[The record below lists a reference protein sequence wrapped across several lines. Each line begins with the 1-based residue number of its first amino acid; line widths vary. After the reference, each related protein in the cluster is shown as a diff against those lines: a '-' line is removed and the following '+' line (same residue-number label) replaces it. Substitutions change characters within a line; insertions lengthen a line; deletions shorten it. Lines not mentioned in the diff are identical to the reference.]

1 MKSILDKQP
10 GYIIC
15 HYAEI
20 GIKGK
25 NRKYFE
31 RKLKENVKN
40 TIRTIG
46 TGLLEKSKL
55 VQGRLLLTLT
65 VEGQDHLSE
74 ILANLGQVFGIAYY
88 APAYRVAPELEIIQ
102 SAALELLQRVQFQT
116 FRITTR
122 KTDRGFP
129 VSSHR
134 TNELVGAYIVEQ
146 LGSKVKLKDS
156 DANCRIDL
164 FYQAA
169 FLYTERLEGPGGLPV
184 GVSGKVA
191 LMLSGG
197 IDSPV
202 AGYFALKRGVTL
214 MAIHFH
220 SMPYTTETALDKVRE
235 LVKKLNIYQPR
246 IKVILVALTPIQ
258 QEILTKTD
266 ERYRVILYRR
276 FMFRIAERLAG
287 REGAHALVTGESLG
301 QVASQTVEN
310 MAVIEETIKMPVLRP
325 LIGMDKKEIIA
336 VAEKIDTYSISIQPH
351 IDCCTLFVPKHPA
364 TKAKSAAVA
373 RCETNLDVENLVCEA
388 VKTAELEIVSDAS
401 QAEKIDHEIHPC

>member
-1 MKSILDKQP
+1 MNKHPDH
-10 GYIIC
+10 IIC

-25 NRKYFE
+25 NRNYFE

-40 TIRTIG
+40 TIRTIR

-65 VEGQDHLSE
+65 AEGQDRLPE
-74 ILANLGQVFGIAYY
+74 ILAILRYVFGIAYY

-102 SAALELLQRVQFQT
+102 SAALELLQGVEFQT

-122 KTDRGFP
+122 KTDRDFP
-129 VSSHR
+129 VSAHR
-134 TNELVGAYIVEQ
+134 TNELVGAHVVKQ
-146 LGSKVKLKDS
+146 LGSKVKLKEPDV
-156 DANCRIDL
+156 NCRIDL

-169 FLYTERLEGPGGLPV
+169 FLYTERLAGPGGLPV

-202 AGYFALKRGVTL
+202 AGYFALKRGVNL

-220 SMPYTTETALDKVRE
+220 SLPYTTETALDKVRE

-246 IKVILVALTPIQ
+246 IKVMLVALTPIQ

-266 ERYRVILYRR
+266 EKYRVILYRR

-364 TKAKSAAVA
+364 TKAKSVAVA
-373 RCETNLDVENLVCEA
+373 RCETDLDVEGLVCEA
-388 VKTAELEIVSDAS
+388 VETAELEIVSVAS
-401 QAEKIDHEIHPC
+401 QAEK

>member
-40 TIRTIG
+40 TIRTIR

-65 VEGQDHLSE
+65 AEGQDHLSE
-74 ILANLGQVFGIAYY
+74 ILAILGQVFGIAYY

-102 SAALELLQRVQFQT
+102 SATLELLQGVEFQT

-122 KTDRGFP
+122 KTDRDFP
-129 VSSHR
+129 VSAHR
-134 TNELVGAYIVEQ
+134 TNELVGAHVVEQ
-146 LGSKVKLKDS
+146 LGSKVKLKDP

-202 AGYFALKRGVTL
+202 AGYFTLKRGVNL

-220 SMPYTTETALDKVRE
+220 SLPYTTETALDKVRE

-258 QEILTKTD
+258 QEILIKTD

-287 REGAHALVTGESLG
+287 R
-301 QVASQTVEN
+301 
-310 MAVIEETIKMPVLRP
+310 
-325 LIGMDKKEIIA
+325 
-336 VAEKIDTYSISIQPH
+336 
-351 IDCCTLFVPKHPA
+351 
-364 TKAKSAAVA
+364 
-373 RCETNLDVENLVCEA
+373 
-388 VKTAELEIVSDAS
+388 
-401 QAEKIDHEIHPC
+401 

>member
-40 TIRTIG
+40 TIRTIR

-65 VEGQDHLSE
+65 AEGQDHLSE
-74 ILANLGQVFGIAYY
+74 ILAILGQVFGIAYY

-102 SAALELLQRVQFQT
+102 SATLELLQGVEFQT

-122 KTDRGFP
+122 KTDRDFP
-129 VSSHR
+129 VSAHR
-134 TNELVGAYIVEQ
+134 TNELVGAHVVEQ
-146 LGSKVKLKDS
+146 LGSKVKLKDP

-202 AGYFALKRGVTL
+202 AGYFTLKRGVNL

-220 SMPYTTETALDKVRE
+220 SLPYTTETALDKVRE

-258 QEILTKTD
+258 QEILIKTD

-364 TKAKSAAVA
+364 TKAKSVAVA
-373 RCETNLDVENLVCEA
+373 RCETDLDVEGLVCEA
-388 VKTAELEIVSDAS
+388 VETAELEIVSVAS
-401 QAEKIDHEIHPC
+401 QAEK